1 MEQTVSWIIPRH
13 PRPDYPLFVFLP
25 GMDGTRPTIPSSD

>member
-1 MEQTVSWIIPRH
+1 MEQPVSWIIPRH

-25 GMDGTRPTIPSSD
+25 GMDGSG